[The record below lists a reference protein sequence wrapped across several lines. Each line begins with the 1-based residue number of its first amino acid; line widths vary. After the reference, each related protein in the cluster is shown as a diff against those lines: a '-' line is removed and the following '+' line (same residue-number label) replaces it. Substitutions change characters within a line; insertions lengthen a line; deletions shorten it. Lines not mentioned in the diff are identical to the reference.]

1 MARLVGWRSVL
12 ALAAAL
18 LVATCGGATPGTPK
32 ADPLAGIYS
41 SSGGGG
47 ALASVQALTK
57 RFSELHPGVTFQVE
71 ETGSDAG
78 INLAAAGQIDFGFT
92 SRELKADELTKVK
105 SVGIGLV
112 GTGVIVNSANTV
124 KNLSKEHVR
133 KVFAGEISNWSEL
146 GGSNDEI
153 KVFIREANAA
163 TRTNFEAYFFG
174 GKATYAKTATE
185 VNELE
190 QTIKSVGSFRAA
202 VGMAT
207 TSNRV
212 LTDDTVR
219 ALSIDNIAPTIDNIV
234 NGTYKIGRPLL
245 IVYPA
250 DEATVKPA
258 IKAFLDFVRSPE
270 GQRIAASA
278 N

>member
-1 MARLVGWRSVL
+1 
-12 ALAAAL
+12 
-18 LVATCGGATPGTPK
+18 
-32 ADPLAGIYS
+32 
-41 SSGGGG
+41 
-47 ALASVQALTK
+47 
-57 RFSELHPGVTFQVE
+57 
-71 ETGSDAG
+71 
-78 INLAAAGQIDFGFT
+78 
-92 SRELKADELTKVK
+92 VK

-112 GTGVIVNSANTV
+112 GTGVIVNSTNTV
-124 KNLSKEHVR
+124 KDLTKEQVR
-133 KVFAGEISNWSEL
+133 KVFAGEIKSWSEV
-146 GGSNDEI
+146 GGSNEEI

-163 TRTNFEAYFFG
+163 TRTNFESYFFG
-174 GKATYAKTATE
+174 GKATYAKSATE

-207 TSNRV
+207 TSSRV

-219 ALSIDNIAPTIDNIV
+219 ALSIDNIAPTIENLV
-234 NGTYKIGRPLL
+234 SGTYKIGRPLL

-250 DEATVKPA
+250 DEAKVKPA
-258 IKAFLDFVRSPE
+258 IKAFLDFVRSSE